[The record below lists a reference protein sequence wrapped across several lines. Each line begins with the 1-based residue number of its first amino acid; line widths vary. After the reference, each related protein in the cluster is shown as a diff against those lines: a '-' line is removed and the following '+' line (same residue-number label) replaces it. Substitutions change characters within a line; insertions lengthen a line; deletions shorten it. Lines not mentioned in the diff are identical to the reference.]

1 MSRSEDLFAAEK
13 RPITFS
19 ELLNQAQQYLST
31 NYPKLLADKN
41 SNQKKEKMLSYLR
54 KFISDKSYA
63 VRGIDSESL
72 PLRLYQ
78 EMAEYSFL
86 TPYFYNSKKNNI
98 EGIEINAWDD
108 ITVKYAGGLQE
119 KSAQHFQSPQQA
131 KDIFNRLLRNSGYPP
146 MDDAKPIARGHLGSN
161 IRITVDSGGG
171 TLDNDVGLCASIRFI
186 NPNGLTKR
194 DLVSNGTLTEE
205 MMDLL
210 CGIYRYGRSMLL
222 AGETDAGKTTL
233 MSVIMSEAVPYGKK
247 LITIE
252 YGDREFNL
260 VVSKDGKILNNVIH
274 LRTKDSEDIKLVV
287 TPQMLLE
294 FSMTMNPDFLC
305 MAEIRGAEAFET
317 IEAAL
322 TGHPVIGTVHVD
334 CCEDIPDRLVQLA
347 SIKCSNLSDTT
358 LYRMVTKA
366 FPILFYE
373 QKMEDSKRRVT
384 DICECFMEGDKLVF
398 NPLWVFESEYNE
410 EKEGK
415 TIIHGQFKK
424 SGTISAGLQRRL
436 RRKGMPET
444 MLKKITGGDGT

>member
-1 MSRSEDLFAAEK
+1 MSA
-13 RPITFS
+13 
-19 ELLNQAQQYLST
+19 

-41 SNQKKEKMLSYLR
+41 SKQKQEKMLSYLR

-63 VRGIDSESL
+63 VDGIDTDSI
-72 PLRLYQ
+72 PLRLYE

-86 TPYFYNSKKNNI
+86 TPYFNYKKKDDV
-98 EGIEINAWDD
+98 EGIEINAWND
-108 ITVKYAGGLQE
+108 ITIKYSGGRQE
-119 KSAQHFQSPQQA
+119 KSKQHFQSPKQA
-131 KDIFNRLLRNSGYPP
+131 KDIFNRLLRDSGYPP
-146 MDDAKPIARGHLGSN
+146 MDSAKPIARGHLGSN

-171 TLDNDVGLCASIRFI
+171 TLDDDVGLCASIRFV

-194 DLVSNGTLTEE
+194 DLIDNGTLNGE

-210 CGIYRYGRSMLL
+210 CSIYRYGRSMLL

-233 MSVIMSEAVPYGKK
+233 MSVIMSEAVPDDKK

-260 VVSKDGKILNNVIH
+260 VVLKDGRILNNIIH
-274 LRTKDSEDIKLVV
+274 LRTKDSEDIKLMI

-294 FSMTMNPDFLC
+294 FAMTMNPDFLC

-373 QKMEDSKRRVT
+373 QKMEDNKRRVT
-384 DICECFMEGDKLVF
+384 DIYECSINKDRLVF
-398 NPLWVFESEYNE
+398 NPLWIYEVECNE
-410 EKEGK
+410 KKGGK

-424 SGTISAGLQRRL
+424 AGTISADLQHRL
-436 RRKGMPET
+436 RRKGMPEDL
-444 MLKKITGGDGT
+444 LKKITGGDVA